1 VEGVE
6 RERAET
12 VTSLRYKI
20 GFSYFVIVVIGLA
33 TSAFAVY
40 SFSNLRDTFSLM
52 LHDNY
57 ESVRA
62 AQNMFKALGG
72 QENAQL
78 SMMIQDNDAYFQF
91 STNRNSFLGWLE
103 KAKQGSLNDREKVV
117 LDRIT
122 LDSYHYTQLTD
133 SLYRLLQVTRR
144 TAAAAEFRTN
154 FILPVARSLKEGC
167 FEYLEINQ
175 DAMTLTEN
183 KLNQLA
189 SDATVTVITISLVAV
204 FLSIFTSI
212 RFSRSILLPA
222 EKLTRSVR
230 SISSGQLNQKID
242 VNTDDEIGELSQEFN
257 KMTERLRSY
266 EQLNI
271 QQLIAEKKKSETIVE
286 SIADPVIVTDEHGVL
301 VLMNQAAAT
310 VFDVRG
316 EDWQGKP
323 LREVVGNQSW
333 AEMLELGGTRR
344 IEQEHRD
351 PLFAFTRNDLQL
363 YFRPRQAHIVDEN
376 GNIQGV
382 VTLLQDVTRF
392 KDLDRMKSEFIA
404 TVSHELR
411 TPLTSLSMGIDILSQ
426 EVVGS
431 VNPRQKDL
439 LVAAKD
445 DSERL
450 RKLVKELLDLSKL
463 ESGKYEMKKEL
474 VDFRRL
480 VADAV
485 RPLRLPFEEKQ
496 IRLELTI
503 PEHLHSLSADSHQLT
518 WVVTNLLS
526 NALRYTDNGG
536 KVQLTAKEDNTG
548 LLVSVA
554 DTGHGIPQENL
565 DTVFDKFV
573 QLKSSTETTPGSVG
587 LGLAI
592 AREVVEAHGGRIWVE
607 SQIGIGSTFYF
618 TLPTVLQSEG

>member
-1 VEGVE
+1 M
-6 RERAET
+6 
-12 VTSLRYKI
+12 TSLRYKI
-20 GFSYFVIVVIGLA
+20 GLSYFVIVVIGLA

-78 SMMIQDNDAYFQF
+78 SMLIQDNDAYFQF
-91 STNRNSFLGWLE
+91 STNRSNFLGWLE
-103 KAKQGSLNDREKVV
+103 KARQGSLNDREKIV

-122 LDSYHYTQLTD
+122 QDSYRYTQLTD
-133 SLYRLLQVTRR
+133 SLYHLLQMKRQTA
-144 TAAAAEFRTN
+144 TAAEYRTK
-154 FILPVARSLKEGC
+154 FIIPVAKSLKDGC

-175 DAMTLTEN
+175 DAMTLTEE

-189 SDATVTVITISLVAV
+189 SDATFTVITISLVAV

-212 RFSRSILLPA
+212 RFSRTILLPA

-257 KMTERLRSY
+257 KMTERLRTY

-286 SIADPVIVTDEHGVL
+286 NIADPVIVTDENGML
-301 VLMNQAAAT
+301 VLMNQAAAA

-316 EDWQGKP
+316 TDWKGKP
-323 LREVVGNQSW
+323 VREVVGTQSW
-333 AEMLELGGTRR
+333 AEMLELGGVRR
-344 IEQEHRD
+344 MEKEHRD
-351 PLFAFTRNDLQL
+351 PLFAFTRNDLRL
-363 YFRPRQAHIVDEN
+363 YFRPRQAYIVDEY

-431 VNPRQKDL
+431 VNQRQKDL

-496 IRLELTI
+496 IHLEIDI
-503 PEHLHSLSADSHQLT
+503 PENLPALSADSHQLN
-518 WVVTNLLS
+518 WVITNLLS
-526 NALRYTDNGG
+526 NALRWTDTGG
-536 KVQLTAKEDNTG
+536 RVQLTAKEENQG
-548 LLVSVA
+548 LLVTVA
-554 DTGHGIPQENL
+554 DTGQGIPEENL
-565 DTVFDKFV
+565 EIVFDKFV

-592 AREVVEAHGGRIWVE
+592 AREVVEAHGGRIWIE
-607 SQIGIGSTFYF
+607 STVGVGSTFFF
-618 TLPTVLQSEG
+618 TLPTLLHNEV

>member
-1 VEGVE
+1 
-6 RERAET
+6 

-20 GFSYFVIVVIGLA
+20 GLSYFVIVVIGLV

-40 SFSNLRDTFSLM
+40 YISNLRDTFSFM

-57 ESVRA
+57 QSVRA
-62 AQNMFKALGG
+62 AQNMFKMLEQ

-78 SMMIQDNDAYFQF
+78 AMQLTDIDSAYVRF
-91 STNRNSFLGWLE
+91 SIYRTGFLGWLGQ
-103 KAKQGSLNDREKVV
+103 AQGSGQSAYENIVLNS
-117 LDRIT
+117 I
-122 LDSYHYTQLTD
+122 SQHYSQYCQLTD
-133 SLYRLLQVTRR
+133 SLYHLMQLKGKTK
-144 TAAAAEFRTN
+144 AASDFTSKAIR
-154 FILPVARSLKEGC
+154 PVADTLKSGC
-167 FEYLEINQ
+167 WEYLAINQ
-175 DAMTLTEN
+175 DAMTLTEK
-183 KLNQLA
+183 KLDRTA
-189 SDATVTVITISLVAV
+189 SDATITVITISIMAV
-204 FLSIFTSI
+204 LLSFFSSI
-212 RFSRSILLPA
+212 RYTRTIILPA

-230 SISSGQLNQKID
+230 KISSGQLNQKID
-242 VNTDDEIGELSQEFN
+242 VNTDDEIGELSREFN
-257 KMTERLRSY
+257 KMTERLRTY
-266 EQLNI
+266 EELNI

-286 SIADPVIVTDEHGVL
+286 NIADPVIVTDEKGLL

-310 VFDVRG
+310 VFDV
-316 EDWQGKP
+316 QGREWLGKQV
-323 LREVVGNQSW
+323 REVVGNQRW
-333 AEMLELGGTRR
+333 AEMLEPGGTRR
-344 IEQEHRD
+344 MEQEHRD

-363 YFRPRQAHIVDEN
+363 YFRPRQANIVDEYAHV
-376 GNIQGV
+376 QGV

-392 KDLDRMKSEFIA
+392 KNLDRMKSEFIA

-431 VNPRQKDL
+431 VNQQQKEL

-463 ESGKYEMKKEL
+463 ESGKYEVKKEF

-496 IRLELTI
+496 IHLELDI
-503 PEHLHSLSADSHQLT
+503 PEYLPALSADSHQLN
-518 WVVTNLLS
+518 WVITNLLS
-526 NALRYTDNGG
+526 NALRWTERTGH
-536 KVQLTAKEDNTG
+536 VQLQARVEKQS
-548 LLVSVA
+548 LLVTVK
-554 DTGHGIPQENL
+554 DTGHGISPENL
-565 DTVFDKFV
+565 EIVFDKFV

-607 SQIGIGSTFYF
+607 SMLGSGSTFFF
-618 TLPTVLQSEG
+618 TLPFVSHAEV